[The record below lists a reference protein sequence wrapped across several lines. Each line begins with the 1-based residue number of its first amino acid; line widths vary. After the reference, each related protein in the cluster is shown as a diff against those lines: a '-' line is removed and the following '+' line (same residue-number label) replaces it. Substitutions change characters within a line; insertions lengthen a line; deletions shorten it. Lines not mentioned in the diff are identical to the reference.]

1 MRFTTSIKILALM
14 AVVAL
19 LLPSMLVAQSTTQGA
34 LSGTITDQTGAVVAG
49 VTVKITNLEKGYSH
63 EFKTNAQG
71 VYTYPLADTGPYSI
85 EVSAAGFKTFSSK
98 AEVNVGQVTVV
109 NAKLEV
115 GTASGTV
122 VEVNAAAEVLQTEAA
137 DMTTNFD
144 KNLVENLP
152 NGGNDLTAI
161 AYTAPGVIQN
171 NGGGYGNF
179 NVNGLPATSNMFTID
194 GMNDMDPFLNLNNSG
209 PTNLMLGKNSIEEA
223 TVVTNAYGGQYGQQA
238 GAQVSFVSKG
248 GTNNFHGNLQYQWTG
263 RTLDANDWF
272 NTESQPI
279 VPRPFANNNQWA
291 ASFGGPI
298 KKDKTFFFLDT
309 EGIRYVVPST
319 VQAFT
324 PTAGFLTDM
333 VNNVNTLFGASSPT
347 AVTYQNA
354 AAVWEAAPGFSRGT
368 PIPAGTAS
376 APGSCYDPFFG
387 NLVDGSSNVTNGCF
401 QSYFTSPA
409 VPAHE
414 WLLIGRVD
422 QNIGNKD
429 RAFFRFTID
438 RGIQATNADPISP
451 ENFSAASFQ
460 PAYNGNITWNHVFSG
475 TATNQFSASLL
486 WYRAIFDENTNG
498 NPVNGGNSPFPYS
511 MYVDANVA
519 NFNLFDLPGIT
530 GLNGLNFAFPQGRNV
545 TQTMFVDDF
554 AKVFGRHNL
563 KFGVAFRRYDI
574 TNYDASEYVTPLVD
588 SDLDEFYNGTADYY
602 SQANPLHA
610 NLPENTGGVG
620 FYGQDEWA
628 LTSRLKV
635 TFGLRLEHN
644 FNPTCDT
651 NCFTNLSAPWSTLLA
666 TQTDS
671 TPYNQALSIGRKS
684 AFNSTDAI
692 NVAPRFG
699 FTWSP
704 LSNNKTVI
712 SGGIGIFYDAFPAYI
727 TDGFVNVPYLI
738 NVNQYGPLFGGS
750 TPIVWGDPAGAA
762 AVTANTANAI
772 RNGVPASSTC
782 PGGVPSLANGLTLA
796 QLEGSCVG
804 GAPFN
809 VTSFTSKLRTPQYQE
824 WNFQIQQELDSK
836 SRLTIAYVGNH
847 GIFEAYPNAWGNASS
862 TECNSVPDP
871 VLGCLTSFVP
881 EITGVPGTSPSG
893 RFGAVTQWQSGAVSN
908 YNGLT
913 ATYSRRMTYGF
924 VINANYSWS
933 HVLDEIS
940 NGGLLSYGANT
951 DILTQ
956 INPSCF
962 SCNNYGNAD
971 YDIRHSFNA
980 NYVWTE
986 PYHFGN
992 PILNAILGGW
1002 LASENFIVRSGLPF
1016 TVTDGSVVTNNG
1028 GTAPAT
1034 QVIGPGQQN
1043 CKNGLSLCFN
1053 SNDYLSA
1060 GENCPAGAAPGTP
1073 CTLLGKFPTQ
1083 MRNQYRGPGFFD
1095 TDFSVNKNFK
1105 IRERMTFTVGANIYN
1120 VLNHPNFQNPHTGWT
1135 PGCTASAT
1143 CGNINGQAAPPTGPY
1158 GSFFN
1163 GLPAGRE
1170 GQFQAKLVF

>member
-1 MRFTTSIKILALM
+1 MRFTTSIRILALL

-19 LLPSMLVAQSTTQGA
+19 LLPSMLVAQSLTQGA
-34 LSGTITDQTGAVVAG
+34 LSGTITDQTGAVVAN
-49 VTVKITNLEKGYSH
+49 VTVKVTNLAKGYTH

-71 VYTYPLADTGPYSI
+71 VYTYPLADAGPYSI
-85 EVSAAGFKTFSSK
+85 EVTAAGFKTFSAK
-98 AEVNVGQVTVV
+98 GEVNVGQTTVV

-152 NGGNDLTAI
+152 NGGNDLTAV

-179 NVNGLPATSNMFTID
+179 NVNGLPATSNVFTID

-238 GAQVSFVSKG
+238 GAQVTFVSKG
-248 GTNNFHGNLQYQWTG
+248 GTNNFHGNVQYQWTG
-263 RTLDANDWF
+263 RVLDANDWF
-272 NTESQPI
+272 NTETAPI
-279 VPRPFANNNQWA
+279 VARPFANNNQWA

-319 VQAFT
+319 VEAFT
-324 PTAGFLTDM
+324 PYENAAGTAGFLTDM
-333 VNNVNTLFGASSPT
+333 INNVSTNGSSAATIAS
-347 AVTYQNA
+347 YKA
-354 AAVWEAAPGFSRGT
+354 ASAVWQAAPGFQRGT
-368 PIPAGTAS
+368 QIA
-376 APGSCYDPFFG
+376 GSCVDPFTG
-387 NLVDGSSNVTNGCF
+387 LTVDSSSAVSGGCF

-438 RGIQATNADPISP
+438 RGIQATNADPIDPSA
-451 ENFSAASFQ
+451 FSAASFQ
-460 PAYNGNITWNHVFSG
+460 PAYNGGITWNHVFSG
-475 TATNQFSASLL
+475 TATNQLSASLL

-519 NFNLFDLPGIT
+519 NYNLFGLPGIT
-530 GLNGLNFAFPQGRNV
+530 GLNGLNFVFPQGRNV

-554 AKVFGRHNL
+554 AKIIGRHNL
-563 KFGVAFRRYDI
+563 KFGISYRRYDI
-574 TNYDASEYVTPLVD
+574 TNYDASEYVTPLVNAD
-588 SDLDEFYNGTADYY
+588 VGDFYNGVADYW
-602 SQANPLHA
+602 SQANPLSA
-610 NLPENTGGVG
+610 TAPENTGGFG
-620 FYGQDEWA
+620 IYGQDEWA
-628 LTSRLKV
+628 VTSRLKLTV
-635 TFGLRLEHN
+635 GLRLEHN

-651 NCFTNLSAPWSTLLA
+651 HCFTNLAGPWSSLLA
-666 TQTDS
+666 TQTDT
-671 TPYNQALSIGRKS
+671 TPYNQALLFGRKS
-684 AFNSTDAI
+684 AFNTTDAV
-692 NVAPRFG
+692 NLAPRFG

-704 LSNNKTVI
+704 LASNKTVV
-712 SGGIGIFYDAFPAYI
+712 SGGIGIFYDAFPAFI
-727 TDGFVNVPYLI
+727 TDSFVNVPYL
-738 NVNQYGPLFGGS
+738 VGVTLESPLFTGVPGPYV
-750 TPIVWGDPAGAA
+750 TWGDPAGAA
-762 AVTANTANAI
+762 TVVSDTANAI
-772 RNGVPASSTC
+772 RNGVPSSASC
-782 PGGVPSLANGLTLA
+782 PGGVPSLAGGLTLA
-796 QLEGSCVG
+796 QLEGPCVG
-804 GAPFN
+804 GAPPN
-809 VTSFTSKLRTPQYQE
+809 VTGFTSKLRTPQYQE

-836 SRLTIAYVGNH
+836 SRVTIAYVGNH
-847 GIFEAYPNAWGNASS
+847 GILEAWPNSWGNASS
-862 TECNSVPDP
+862 
-871 VLGCLTSFVP
+871 GYG
-881 EITGVPGTSPSG
+881 ITGVPAASPSG

-913 ATYSRRMTYGF
+913 ATYSRRMTAGF
-924 VINANYSWS
+924 VVNANYSWA
-933 HVLDEIS
+933 HTLDEIS
-940 NGGLLSYGANT
+940 NGGLLNYGANT

-956 INPSCF
+956 INPACF

-992 PILNAILGGW
+992 PILNGILGGW
-1002 LASENFIVRSGLPF
+1002 MASENFIVRSGLPF
-1016 TVTDGSVVTNNG
+1016 TVTDGSVTTNNG
-1028 GTAPAT
+1028 GTAPPT
-1034 QVIGPGQQN
+1034 QVLGPAQQT
-1043 CKNGLSLCFN
+1043 CKNGLSACFN
-1053 SNDYLSA
+1053 GAEFESA
-1060 GENCPAGAAPGTP
+1060 SG
-1073 CTLLGKFPTQ
+1073 LGSFPTQ
-1083 MRNQYRGPGFFD
+1083 IRNQYRGPGFFD

-1120 VLNHPNFQNPHTGWT
+1120 VLNHPNFQNPHTGWSPT
-1135 PGCTASAT
+1135 NGNPGVPCSTAPIT

-1170 GQFQAKLVF
+1170 GQFQAKIVF

>member
-1 MRFTTSIKILALM
+1 MRFTTSIRILALL

-19 LLPSMLVAQSTTQGA
+19 LLPGMMVAQSLTEGA
-34 LSGTITDQTGAVVAG
+34 LSGTVTDQTGAVVPG
-49 VTVKITNLEKGYSH
+49 VTVKITNLAKGFSH

-85 EVSAAGFKTFSSK
+85 EVTAAGFKTFSAK
-98 AEVNVGQVTVV
+98 GEVNVGQTTIV

-122 VEVNAAAEVLQTEAA
+122 VEVNAAAEILQTEAA

-144 KNLVENLP
+144 KTLVENLP

-179 NVNGLPATSNMFTID
+179 NANGLPATSNVFTID

-263 RTLDANDWF
+263 SSLDANDWF
-272 NTESQPI
+272 NTTSTPV

-319 VQAFT
+319 VEAFT
-324 PTAGFLTDM
+324 PTSGFLTDM
-333 VNNVNTLFGASSPT
+333 VNNVSTNGSSAATLA
-347 AVTYQNA
+347 TYKA
-354 AAVWEAAPGFSRGT
+354 AAAIWEAAPGFARGVA
-368 PIPAGTAS
+368 IPAGTATN
-376 APGSCYDPFFG
+376 PGSCYDPFFG
-387 NLVDGSSNVTNGCF
+387 NLVDGSANVTNGCF

-422 QNIGNKD
+422 QNLGNKD

-438 RGIQATNADPISP
+438 RGIQATSADPLDP
-451 ENFSAASFQ
+451 AAFSAESFQ
-460 PAYNGNITWNHVFSG
+460 PAYNGGITWNHTFSG

-498 NPVNGGNSPFPYS
+498 NAANGGNSPFPYS

-519 NFNLFDLPGIT
+519 NFNLFGLPGIT
-530 GLNGLNFAFPQGRNV
+530 GLNGLNFVFPQGRNV
-545 TQTMFVDDF
+545 TQTMLVDDF
-554 AKVFGRHNL
+554 AKIFGRHNL
-563 KFGVAFRRYDI
+563 KFGISYRRYDI
-574 TNYDASEYVTPLVD
+574 TNYDASEYVAPLVN
-588 SDLDEFYNGTADYY
+588 SDLNEFFNGTADYY
-602 SQANPLHA
+602 SQADPLHA
-610 NLPENTGGVG
+610 SLPENTGGFG
-620 FYGQDEWA
+620 IYGQDEWA
-628 LTSRLKV
+628 VTSRLKLTV
-635 TFGLRLEHN
+635 GLRVEHN

-651 NCFTNLSAPWSTLLA
+651 NCFTNLSAPWSSLLA

-684 AFNSTDAI
+684 AFNSTDAA
-692 NVAPRFG
+692 NFAPRFG

-704 LSNNKTVI
+704 LSNNKTVV
-712 SGGIGIFYDAFPAYI
+712 SGGIGIFYDAFPAFI

-738 NVNQYGPLFGGS
+738 GVNQYGPLFGGS
-750 TPIVWGDPAGAA
+750 TGIIWGDNAGAA

-772 RNGVPASSTC
+772 RNGVPSLSI
-782 PGGVPSLANGLTLA
+782 PSLANGLTA
-796 QLEGSCVG
+796 AELEEVG
-804 GAPFN
+804 GAPPN
-809 VTSFTSKLRTPQYQE
+809 ITGFTSKLRTPQYQE
-824 WNFQIQQELDSK
+824 WNFQIQQELDSR
-836 SRLTIAYVGNH
+836 SRLTVAYVGNH
-847 GIFEAYPNAWGNASS
+847 GILEAYPNSWGNASS
-862 TECNSVPDP
+862 
-871 VLGCLTSFVP
+871 GYG
-881 EITGVPGTSPSG
+881 ITGVPANSPSG
-893 RFGAVTQWQSGAVSN
+893 RFGAITQWQSGAVSN

-924 VINANYSWS
+924 VVNANFTWS
-933 HVLDEIS
+933 HTLDEIS
-940 NGGLLSYGANT
+940 NGGLLNYGANT

-992 PILNAILGGW
+992 PILNAIVGGW
-1002 LASENFIVRSGLPF
+1002 LASENFIVRSGLPY
-1016 TVTDGSVVTNNG
+1016 TVTDGTVAINNG
-1028 GTAPAT
+1028 GTAPPA
-1034 QVIGPGQQN
+1034 QVIGAGQQN
-1043 CKNGLSLCFN
+1043 CTNGLSACIN
-1053 SNDYLSA
+1053 
-1060 GENCPAGAAPGTP
+1060 AAAFASSSG
-1073 CTLLGKFPTQ
+1073 LGSFPTQ
-1083 MRNQYRGPGFFD
+1083 IRNQYHGPGFFD

-1135 PGCTASAT
+1135 PGCSTAPIT
-1143 CGNINGQAAPPTGPY
+1143 CGNINGQAAPTTGPY